1 MLPARLNAVLLW
13 SLLGR
18 HTGNRRRCTGLV
30 STHVHELHCCL
41 PAVVGS
47 VWRRAG
53 QMAAST
59 RGRQASST
67 EKDVE
72 EALAPPTPLQKLGKK
87 TKSTITKLQVCA
99 ACANVVSWNL
109 SGD

>member
-1 MLPARLNAVLLW
+1 MFA
-13 SLLGR
+13 
-18 HTGNRRRCTGLV
+18 HM
-30 STHVHELHCCL
+30 HEWRCCL

-53 QMAAST
+53 QVATST

-87 TKSTITKLQVCA
+87 AQTTIKKLQVRLQLCCMRPCCILEYEWRLA
-99 ACANVVSWNL
+99 AGLGRPFS
-109 SGD
+109 

>member
-1 MLPARLNAVLLW
+1 M
-13 SLLGR
+13 S
-18 HTGNRRRCTGLV
+18 TGMREWHR
-30 STHVHELHCCL
+30 CL

-53 QMAAST
+53 QLAAST

-67 EKDVE
+67 ERDVE

-87 TKSTITKLQVCA
+87 TKSTIVKLQVRLQLRCMRHCCILEFEGRPA
-99 ACANVVSWNL
+99 AGL
-109 SGD
+109 SARPLCP